1 LPKNRRHK
9 HTIGKRCHSEAVRRK
24 IADLREDVFMKVAS
38 VNAPFIAILRCAQD
52 DNTHYDEMHMV

>member
-1 LPKNRRHK
+1 MQV
-9 HTIGKRCHSEAVRRK
+9 T
-24 IADLREDVFMKVAS
+24 S